1 MTQQTNSFQTDTA
14 KVKGLGSS
22 KSGFG
27 HWWMQRMSA
36 ILLIPC
42 GLYVLFGLAGA
53 EILNAQEVVNWLSQ
67 PVNAAV
73 TLLFALAGSYHGAL
87 GIQVVVEDYVHN
99 HAVNLTLRYLTQIM
113 MIVMMMTSIFALAT
127 ILFG

>member
-1 MTQQTNSFQTDTA
+1 MTQQTNGFQSDLG

-36 ILLIPC
+36 VLLIPC
-42 GLYVLFGLAGA
+42 GLYVLFSLAA
-53 EILNAQEVVNWLSQ
+53 TDAFNAQVVVNWLAQ
-67 PVNAAV
+67 PFNAAV

-87 GIQVVVEDYVHN
+87 GIEVVVEDYVHN
-99 HAVNLTLRYLTQIM
+99 HAVNLTIRYLTKILM
-113 MIVMMMTSIFALAT
+113 LVMMLASVYALAT

>member
-1 MTQQTNSFQTDTA
+1 MTQQINSFQSDTA

-36 ILLIPC
+36 VLLIPC
-42 GLYVLFGLAGA
+42 GLYVLFNLAGV
-53 EILNAQEVVNWLSQ
+53 EVLNAQEVVNWLAQ
-67 PVNAAV
+67 PINAAV
-73 TLLFALAGSYHGAL
+73 TLLFVLAGSYHGAL
-87 GIQVVVEDYVHN
+87 GIDVVVEDYVHN
-99 HAVNLTLRYLTQIM
+99 HAVNLTLRYLTKIL
-113 MIVMMMTSIFALAT
+113 MIVMMMASVFALAT

>member
-1 MTQQTNSFQTDTA
+1 MTQQTKNYQSDLG

-36 ILLIPC
+36 MLLIPC
-42 GLYVLFGLAGA
+42 GLYVLLSLASA
-53 EILNAQEVVNWLSQ
+53 NVSDAQAVIQWLAQPLNAG
-67 PVNAAV
+67 V

-99 HAVNLTLRYLTQIM
+99 HTINLVLRFSTKLL
-113 MIVMMMTSIFALAT
+113 MIVMMLASIYALAT
-127 ILFG
+127 ISLG

>member
-1 MTQQTNSFQTDTA
+1 MTQKTNSYQTDTA

-27 HWWMQRMSA
+27 HWWMQRTSA
-36 ILLIPC
+36 ILLVPC
-42 GLYVLFGLAGA
+42 GLYVLFSLVGA
-53 EILNAQEVVNWLSQ
+53 EVLNAQVVINWLSQ
-67 PVNAAV
+67 PVNSAV

-99 HAVNLTLRYLTQIM
+99 HAVNLTLRYLTKIL
-113 MIVMMMTSIFALAT
+113 MIVMMMTSVFAVAT

>member
-1 MTQQTNSFQTDTA
+1 MTQQSNSFQSDVA

-27 HWWMQRMSA
+27 HWWMQRITAM
-36 ILLIPC
+36 ILIPC
-42 GLYVLFGLAGA
+42 GLYVLFSLVGL
-53 EILNAQEVVNWLSQ
+53 ETLNAQNVIAWLAQ

-73 TLLFALAGSYHGAL
+73 TLLFALAGSYHGSL
-87 GIQVVVEDYVHN
+87 GIQVVLEDYVHN
-99 HAVNLTLRYLTQIM
+99 HAVNLTLRYLTLIL
-113 MIVMMMTSIFALAT
+113 MIAMMMASIYAVAT

>member
-22 KSGFG
+22 KSGFK
-27 HWWMQRMSA
+27 HWWMQRLTA
-36 ILLIPC
+36 VLLIPC
-42 GLYVLFGLAGA
+42 GLYVLFSLAGI
-53 EILNAQEVVNWLSQ
+53 EVLTAQNVVLWLAQ
-67 PVNAAV
+67 PFNAAV
-73 TLLFALAGSYHGAL
+73 TLLFALAGSYHGVL

-99 HAVNLTLRYLTQIM
+99 HAVNLTLRYLT
-113 MIVMMMTSIFALAT
+113 MILMLVMILASVYALAT

>member
-1 MTQQTNSFQTDTA
+1 MTQRTNSFQTDTA

-42 GLYVLFGLAGA
+42 GLYVLFSLVSL
-53 EILNAQEVVNWLSQ
+53 EVLNAQEVIGWLAQ

-99 HAVNLTLRYLTQIM
+99 HTVNLTLRYLTQVM
-113 MIVMMMTSIFALAT
+113 MVVMMMASIFAITT
-127 ILFG
+127 ILLG

>member
-1 MTQQTNSFQTDTA
+1 MTQQTNSFQSDTA

-36 ILLIPC
+36 VLLIPC
-42 GLYVLFGLAGA
+42 GLYVLFSLAGT
-53 EILNAQEVVNWLSQ
+53 EVLNAQVVVNWLAQ
-67 PVNAAV
+67 PANAAV

-87 GIQVVVEDYVHN
+87 GIDVVVEDYVHN
-99 HAVNLTLRYLTQIM
+99 HAVNLSLRYLTKIL
-113 MIVMMMTSIFALAT
+113 MIVMIMASVFALAT